1 MASNSTTKPLAVDS
15 SAALQRS
22 TNDVSIPFRVRHR
35 ATWSLLHSRTGLLG
49 ILILFTICMLAV
61 FAPWVAPHDPS
72 AQDLRARFATPG
84 TEGYVLGADA
94 FGRDILSR
102 LMYGGRVSL
111 TVGLLASFIALG
123 IGVPIG
129 MVAGY
134 RRGWF
139 DSVLMRVVDVL
150 LAFPYLLLAIVIV
163 GALGPGLRNTVIA
176 VSITNIPFYLRIM
189 RSAVLSVR
197 GLTYVEAARSM
208 GASDTRILLHA
219 ILPAI
224 LPFVIVSFSI
234 SVGWLI
240 LAAAGLSFLGLGAQP
255 PSPEWGAMLA
265 EHRQYMTISPHT
277 VYIPGAVIV
286 ITVVALNLFGDA
298 LRDAFDVTL
307 DEN

>member
-15 SAALQRS
+15 SASLKRS

-111 TVGLLASFIALG
+111 AVGLLASFIALG

-176 VSITNIPFYLRIM
+176 VSITNIPFYLRVM

>member
-1 MASNSTTKPLAVDS
+1 MVSSSTSNPSAIDS
-15 SAALQRS
+15 SQNQQRS
-22 TNDVSIPFRVRHR
+22 KNDLSLPFRTRHR
-35 ATWSLLHSRTGLLG
+35 AIWSLLHNRTGLLG
-49 ILILFTICMLAV
+49 ILLLLTICMLAV
-61 FAPWVAPHDPS
+61 FAPSVAPHDPN
-72 AQDLRARFATPG
+72 APDLRARFVTPG
-84 TEGYVLGADA
+84 TEGYLLGADA

-176 VSITNIPFYLRIM
+176 VSITNIPFYLRVM

-307 DEN
+307 DES

>member
-1 MASNSTTKPLAVDS
+1 
-15 SAALQRS
+15 
-22 TNDVSIPFRVRHR
+22 
-35 ATWSLLHSRTGLLG
+35 
-49 ILILFTICMLAV
+49 MLAV

-176 VSITNIPFYLRIM
+176 VSITNIPFYLRVM

-277 VYIPGAVIV
+277 VYIPGAVMV